1 MSTGVRFEGRA
12 ALITGGANGLGFAT
26 AVKLA
31 EEGASIGIL
40 DLKQDAVEAAVS
52 DLRDRGATVNGYSV
66 DVTDESAVR
75 EAVAEFVSRAGS
87 IDVLVTMAGIYPWV
101 PFEDMTQEIFRQVV
115 DVNLTG
121 TYTCAHAAFK
131 HMKERAY
138 GRIVTCSS
146 GTVLAGTLG
155 QSAYVSSK
163 MGVIGLTR
171 VLAMEGGP
179 FGVTANCV
187 LPGLVATD
195 QVLNMN
201 VDVDAF
207 FEEIIAEQAVKRRGE
222 PSDIT
227 EAVAYLA
234 SQEAGFVSGQSLAV
248 SGGHRFL

>member
-1 MSTGVRFEGRA
+1 MSIGARFEGRA
-12 ALITGGANGLGFAT
+12 ALITGGASGLGFSS
-26 AVKLA
+26 AVRLA
-31 EEGASIGIL
+31 EEGATIGIL
-40 DLKQDAVEAAVS
+40 DLKQEAVDAAVAQ
-52 DLRDRGATVNGYSV
+52 LRERGAAVHGFHA
-66 DVTDESAVR
+66 DVTDEAAVHG
-75 EAVAEFVSRAGS
+75 ATSEFAARAGS
-87 IDVLVTMAGIYPWV
+87 LDVLVAMAGIYPWV
-101 PFEDMTQEIFRQVV
+101 SFEDMTQQIFRQVV

-121 TYTCAHAAFK
+121 TFTCAHAAFD
-131 HMKERAY
+131 HMKQQGY

-155 QSAYVSSK
+155 QSAYISSK

-179 FGVTANCV
+179 VGVTANCI

-195 QVLNMN
+195 QVLKMS

-207 FEEIIAEQAVKRRGE
+207 FDEIIAEQAVKRRGK
-222 PSDIT
+222 PADIS

-234 SQEAGFVSGQSLAV
+234 SEEAGFVSGQSLAV